1 MPGLGLKDRDAFA
14 FCEDEV
20 DQGQGIAFP
29 WALAV
34 LQAIIGAKIPR
45 SSAAS
50 TSSGEASNV
59 SNIRAR
65 IWSDSIAHRSDQIR
79 DAEAPIVLDKDF

>member
-14 FCEDEV
+14 FCEV

-65 IWSDSIAHRSDQIR
+65 IWSDSIAHRSDQIL